1 MIMDIQ
7 IGQSLMP
14 IYIVDKG
21 DAATVDGGLVCIRPR
36 RLHQSMSR
44 DSNDSATDIALKTI
58 SAALRLRELCTKIC
72 WIP

>member
-21 DAATVDGGLVCIRPR
+21 DAATVDWPAGLY
-36 RLHQSMSR
+36 SSSSFASR
-44 DSNDSATDIALKTI
+44 HV
-58 SAALRLRELCTKIC
+58 
-72 WIP
+72 